1 VRTHQLPT
9 EGCKNLH
16 YHDLNDL
23 RPGETMAEE
32 QNNPADTK
40 PVNAREQESTLEFP
54 SAEEIDAIAGDA
66 ADQPVDATTELTEKL
81 AEAERQVL
89 LAHAELDN
97 FRRRNLRETQDK
109 IKYAAGGLMTD
120 ILEAVDNL
128 GRAVESYENDKN
140 GDGLHDGVKLVTQQI
155 TTILEKH
162 NCKKIASTGEAFDP
176 NLHQALQMQPS
187 DEFEANTV
195 MQDLRPGFQ
204 LHDRVLRPS
213 QVFVSTGSEK
223 K

>member
-1 VRTHQLPT
+1 MTDEQTNDFTKNDSQTEHQSDSP
-9 EGCKNLH
+9 
-16 YHDLNDL
+16 
-23 RPGETMAEE
+23 
-32 QNNPADTK
+32 
-40 PVNAREQESTLEFP
+40 LEFP
-54 SAEEIDAIAGDA
+54 SANEIDSIVDGPPNNDA
-66 ADQPVDATTELTEKL
+66 AEVDEVTQLQQKL
-81 AEAERQVL
+81 ADAERQAL

-97 FRRRNLRETQDK
+97 FRRRNLRETQEK
-109 IKYAAGGLMTD
+109 IKYASSGLMSD

-128 GRAVESYENDKN
+128 GRAVESYDLDQN
-140 GDGLHDGVKLVTQQI
+140 GEGLNNGVKLVAQQI
-155 TTILEKH
+155 TATLEKH
-162 NCKKIASTGEAFDP
+162 GCKKIAAAGEPFDP

-187 DEFEANTV
+187 DQFEANTV

>member
-1 VRTHQLPT
+1 MTDEP
-9 EGCKNLH
+9 
-16 YHDLNDL
+16 
-23 RPGETMAEE
+23 
-32 QNNPADTK
+32 NNPTDT
-40 PVNAREQESTLEFP
+40 EQQNTGDSESTLEFP
-54 SAEEIDAIAGDA
+54 TAEEIDAIAGEEA
-66 ADQPVDATTELTEKL
+66 AEPADATTELKEKL

-109 IKYAAGGLMTD
+109 IKYASSGLMTD

-128 GRAVESYENDKN
+128 GRAVESYENDKS
-140 GDGLHDGVKLVTQQI
+140 GDGLNEGVKMVTQQI
-155 TTILEKH
+155 LTTLEKH
-162 NCKKIASTGEAFDP
+162 NCKKIPSTGEAFDP

-187 DEFEANTV
+187 EEFEANTV
-195 MQDLRPGFQ
+195 MQDLRAGFQ

>member
-1 VRTHQLPT
+1 VIRDEEKKMT
-9 EGCKNLH
+9 
-16 YHDLNDL
+16 
-23 RPGETMAEE
+23 EE
-32 QNNPADTK
+32 QNNPSDIETENTGDQDS
-40 PVNAREQESTLEFP
+40 PLEFP
-54 SAEEIDAIAGDA
+54 TAEEVDALVGDA
-66 ADQPVDATTELTEKL
+66 APDEVGNLTQKL
-81 AEAERQVL
+81 ADAEKQVL

-97 FRRRNLRETQDK
+97 FRRRNLRETQEK
-109 IKYAAGGLMTD
+109 IKYASGSLMTD

-155 TTILEKH
+155 TTILDNH
-162 NCKKIASTGEAFDP
+162 GCKKIASTGEAFDP
-176 NLHQALQMQPS
+176 NRHQALQMQPS

-213 QVFVSTGSEK
+213 QVFVSTGSDK

>member
-1 VRTHQLPT
+1 MT
-9 EGCKNLH
+9 
-16 YHDLNDL
+16 D
-23 RPGETMAEE
+23 E
-32 QNNPADTK
+32 QNNPTETELENGADS
-40 PVNAREQESTLEFP
+40 ESTLEFP
-54 SAEEIDAIAGDA
+54 TAEEIDAIAGDA
-66 ADQPVDATTELTEKL
+66 AAEQADATTELTEKL

-97 FRRRNLRETQDK
+97 FRRRNLRDTQDK

-128 GRAVESYENDKN
+128 GRAIESYENDKN
-140 GDGLHDGVKLVTQQI
+140 GDGLNDGVKLVTQQI
-155 TTILEKH
+155 MTILDKH
-162 NCKKIASTGEAFDP
+162 SCKKIPSTGEAFDP

-187 DEFEANTV
+187 EEFEANTV

-213 QVFVSTGSEK
+213 QVFVSTGSEQK
-223 K
+223 

>member
-1 VRTHQLPT
+1 MTDQ
-9 EGCKNLH
+9 
-16 YHDLNDL
+16 
-23 RPGETMAEE
+23 
-32 QNNPADTK
+32 QNNPTDTEPGNGAD
-40 PVNAREQESTLEFP
+40 PESSLEFP
-54 SAEEIDAIAGDA
+54 TAEEIDAIAGDA
-66 ADQPVDATTELTEKL
+66 AAESVDATTELNEKL

-109 IKYAAGGLMTD
+109 IKYASGGLMTD

-128 GRAVESYENDKN
+128 GRAIESYENDKS
-140 GDGLHDGVKLVTQQI
+140 GDGLNDGVKLVTQQI
-155 TTILEKH
+155 MTILDKH

-187 DEFEANTV
+187 EEFEANTV

-213 QVFVSTGSEK
+213 QVFVSTGSEEK
-223 K
+223 

>member
-1 VRTHQLPT
+1 MT
-9 EGCKNLH
+9 EE
-16 YHDLNDL
+16 
-23 RPGETMAEE
+23 P
-32 QNNPADTK
+32 NNPTDTEPENGADS
-40 PVNAREQESTLEFP
+40 ESTLEFP
-54 SAEEIDAIAGDA
+54 TAEEIDAIAGSA
-66 ADQPVDATTELTEKL
+66 ADGPADATTELTEKL

-109 IKYAAGGLMTD
+109 IKYASTGLMTD

-128 GRAVESYENDKN
+128 GRAIESYENDQS
-140 GDGLHDGVKLVTQQI
+140 GDGLNDGVKMVTQQI
-155 TTILEKH
+155 MSILETH

-187 DEFEANTV
+187 DEFEANVV
-195 MQDLRPGFQ
+195 MQDLRAGFQ

>member
-1 VRTHQLPT
+1 MT
-9 EGCKNLH
+9 
-16 YHDLNDL
+16 D
-23 RPGETMAEE
+23 E
-32 QNNPADTK
+32 QNNPLDTDLEN
-40 PVNAREQESTLEFP
+40 VDEQESLLEFP
-54 SAEEIDAIAGDA
+54 TADEIDEITGDA
-66 ADQPVDATTELTEKL
+66 ADQPVGETAELTQKL

-97 FRRRNLRETQDK
+97 FRRRNLRESQDK
-109 IKYAAGGLMTD
+109 IKYASGGLMTD

-128 GRAVESYENDKN
+128 GRAVESYENDIN
-140 GDGLHDGVKLVTQQI
+140 GDGLHAGVKLVIQQI
-155 TTILEKH
+155 TSILDQH

-213 QVFVSTGSEK
+213 QVFVSTGSEGK
-223 K
+223 

>member
-1 VRTHQLPT
+1 MTDQ
-9 EGCKNLH
+9 
-16 YHDLNDL
+16 
-23 RPGETMAEE
+23 
-32 QNNPADTK
+32 QNNPTDTE
-40 PVNAREQESTLEFP
+40 PEDGAAPESALEFP
-54 SAEEIDAIAGDA
+54 TTEEIDAIAGDA
-66 ADQPVDATTELTEKL
+66 AAEPTDATTELNEKL

-97 FRRRNLRETQDK
+97 FRRRNLRDTQDK
-109 IKYAAGGLMTD
+109 IKYASSGLMTD

-128 GRAVESYENDKN
+128 GRAIESYENDKS
-140 GDGLHDGVKLVTQQI
+140 GDGLNDGVKLVTQQI
-155 TTILEKH
+155 MTILDKH

-187 DEFEANTV
+187 AEFAANTV

-213 QVFVSTGSEK
+213 QVFVSTGSEEK
-223 K
+223 